1 MKQLF
6 IILFYYSFLGFF
18 SITSCSNA
26 KDQKKDP
33 IFESIIAKVSNL
45 EIKKTIS
52 DLVEF
57 ETRYSH
63 QKQNDV
69 ANYLFKELNKKLEMT
84 EFHEYKYWGV
94 NWKNVVGTIKGK
106 THPDEIV
113 IVCAHLDSK
122 SEKQLYY
129 APGADDNASGC
140 AAVMELARILAEHSF
155 KKTIK
160 FIFFSRESYGQ
171 QGSTA
176 YAKSIDKKKVKIKA
190 VINMDMIAYGSDKED
205 IDLVTLPKYSW
216 LTKEISNL
224 AYLYGFSVRKVID
237 KHCY

>member
-6 IILFYYSFLGFF
+6 IGFFYYSFLIFF
-18 SITSCSNA
+18 CVSSCSSA
-26 KDQKKDP
+26 TEQKKDP
-33 IFESIIAKVSNL
+33 IFESIIDKVSHL
-45 EIKKTIS
+45 EIERTIS
-52 DLVEF
+52 DLVGF

-69 ANYLFKELNKKLEMT
+69 ADYLFKELGKKLEMT
-84 EFHEYKYWGV
+84 EFHEYEYWGV
-94 NWKNVVGTIKGK
+94 NWKNVVGTITGK
-106 THPDEIV
+106 THPEEIV
-113 IVCAHLDSK
+113 IICAHLDSK
-122 SEKQLYY
+122 SEKKLVY

-155 KKTIK
+155 EKTIR

-176 YAKSIDKKKVKIKA
+176 YAKSIDKNKEKIRA
-190 VINMDMIAYGSDKED
+190 VINLDMIAYGSDKED

-216 LTKEISNL
+216 LTEKIGDL
-224 AYLYGFSVRKVID
+224 AHLYGFDTRKVID